1 MMFCIYED
9 KEPLGQP
16 QTIVLERDHFRGGAV
31 AADMRNVEEQDKNRI
46 TVVCMTSQPNKF
58 PARVN

>member
-16 QTIVLERDHFRGGAV
+16 QTIVLERDYFVGGAV
-31 AADMRNVEEQDKNRI
+31 AADMRNVEEQDKDRI
-46 TVVCMTSQPNKF
+46 TVVCMTN
-58 PARVN
+58 